1 MLINIFLM
9 YSTCTLFEF
18 YIQQWY
24 PLFVIKRL
32 YIHLKMKCLV
42 YLLRIYRIINQRW
55 MFENVKFGPFNV
67 LTWYRHRR
75 QVTRVNRIMTVMY
88 FMNVISFSFSFP
100 TCTRDQEQLL
110 NRIFCLHNTNNK
122 RNYTA
127 DASPLDQT
135 QGFSYLHTHTCTH
148 SYLLHFSRLWVLEIS
163 HR

>member
-1 MLINIFLM
+1 MFYLYFVWILYPTMVSFICNILSIF
-9 YSTCTLFEF
+9 
-18 YIQQWY
+18 
-24 PLFVIKRL
+24 R
-32 YIHLKMKCLV
+32 LKMFV
-42 YLLRIYRIINQRW
+42 YSFKTKMISIPFRIYRIINQRW
-55 MFENVKFGPFNV
+55 MFENVKCGPFNV

-135 QGFSYLHTHTCTH
+135 QGFSYLHTHVHAHNRIFCIF
-148 SYLLHFSRLWVLEIS
+148 LGFEF
-163 HR
+163 

>member
-1 MLINIFLM
+1 M
-9 YSTCTLFEF
+9 
-18 YIQQWY
+18 
-24 PLFVIKRL
+24 
-32 YIHLKMKCLV
+32 V

-67 LTWYRHRR
+67 LTWYSHRR

-135 QGFSYLHTHTCTH
+135 QGFSYLHTYTCTQ

-163 HR
+163 HRQDFIFETSEVAAYFFFEKENTSAVYQIWHAKYFA

>member
-1 MLINIFLM
+1 
-9 YSTCTLFEF
+9 
-18 YIQQWY
+18 
-24 PLFVIKRL
+24 
-32 YIHLKMKCLV
+32 
-42 YLLRIYRIINQRW
+42 
-55 MFENVKFGPFNV
+55 MFENVKFRPFNV

-122 RNYTA
+122 RNYIA

-135 QGFSYLHTHTCTH
+135 QGFSYLHTHAQNRIFCIF
-148 SYLLHFSRLWVLEIS
+148 LGFEF
-163 HR
+163 

>member
-1 MLINIFLM
+1 
-9 YSTCTLFEF
+9 
-18 YIQQWY
+18 
-24 PLFVIKRL
+24 
-32 YIHLKMKCLV
+32 
-42 YLLRIYRIINQRW
+42 

-135 QGFSYLHTHTCTH
+135 QGFSYLHKHTYMHTIVSFAFFSALSSRNFTYARFRIWNEWSRRIFLFWERKYLSCLSNMTRKTLCIETHH
-148 SYLLHFSRLWVLEIS
+148 IEIKEKKENKK
-163 HR
+163 